1 MSIDIAKSVQDYLK
15 QIYPKSATKA
25 EIFSAVRVK
34 GCCGDTSLDTLLVR
48 RAIEITGK
56 KGRCNLYRYKK

>member
-1 MSIDIAKSVQDYLK
+1 MSIDITKSIQDYLK
-15 QIYPKSATKA
+15 QIYPRSATKA
-25 EIFSAVRVK
+25 EIFSATGIK

-48 RAIEITGK
+48 REIEVTGK